1 MSWPASP
8 LTEARSSPSATG
20 PAPHNPNPNP
30 WEELITM
37 NATVN
42 DVMTT
47 TVVAVKQGASY
58 KEMAALLRKY
68 RVSAFPVLDDD
79 QKVIGIVSEADLL
92 AKTAL
97 NADRGGAMTAMVHH
111 KELKKADGVTAGDL
125 MSSNVVTVKPDDT
138 VEQAARLMYH
148 LQVKRLPVVDAGGY
162 LVGIVSRADLL
173 TVFDRPDQEIRAE
186 IVDDVILHEFLIDP
200 ALFMVTVADGIVTVT
215 GAPETADLG
224 RNLMNRIR
232 HVAGVVAVRDEL
244 SSPLP
249 ERSIAGVYF

>member
-1 MSWPASP
+1 
-8 LTEARSSPSATG
+8 
-20 PAPHNPNPNP
+20 
-30 WEELITM
+30 M
-37 NATVN
+37 NAKVR

-47 TVVAVKQGASY
+47 TVVAVKKGASY

-79 QKVIGIVSEADLL
+79 QKVIGVVSEADLL
-92 AKTAL
+92 AKAAL
-97 NADRGGAMTAMVHH
+97 NADRSGAITAMVHH

-125 MSSNVVTVKPDDT
+125 MTSNVVTVKPDDT

-173 TVFDRPDQEIRAE
+173 TVFDRPDQEIRGE
-186 IVDDVILHEFLIDP
+186 IVDDIMHEFPVDP
-200 ALFMVTVADGIVTVT
+200 ALFMVTVADGVVTVT

-224 RNLMNRIR
+224 HRILDKIR
-232 HVAGVVAVRDEL
+232 HVQGVVAVHDKLAYPPAEA
-244 SSPLP
+244 SF
-249 ERSIAGVYF
+249 AGLHF

>member
-1 MSWPASP
+1 MMEP
-8 LTEARSSPSATG
+8 
-20 PAPHNPNPNP
+20 
-30 WEELITM
+30 
-37 NATVN
+37 TVKH
-42 DVMTT
+42 VMTT

-79 QKVIGIVSEADLL
+79 QKVIGVVSEADLL
-92 AKTAL
+92 AKAAL
-97 NADRGGAMTAMVHH
+97 NADRGGAITAMVHH
-111 KELKKADGVTAGDL
+111 QELQKADGVTAGDL

-148 LQVKRLPVVDAGGY
+148 LQVKRLPVVDAGGH

-200 ALFMVTVADGIVTVT
+200 ALFMVTVADGVVTVT
-215 GAPETADLG
+215 GAPETVDLG
-224 RNLMNRIR
+224 HHLVNRIR
-232 HVAGVVAVRDEL
+232 HVAGVVAVRDKL
-244 SSPLP
+244 SWPPP
-249 ERSIAGVYF
+249 ERSSAGVYF

>member
-1 MSWPASP
+1 
-8 LTEARSSPSATG
+8 
-20 PAPHNPNPNP
+20 
-30 WEELITM
+30 M
-37 NATVN
+37 NAKVR

-47 TVVAVKQGASY
+47 PVVAVKQGASF

-92 AKTAL
+92 AKEAL
-97 NADRGGAMTAMVHH
+97 NADSGGAITAMVHH
-111 KELKKADGVTAGDL
+111 QELKKADGVTAGDF
-125 MSSNVVTVKPDDT
+125 MTSNVVTVKPDDT

-148 LQVKRLPVVDAGGY
+148 LQVKRLPVIDAGGH

-200 ALFMVTVADGIVTVT
+200 ALFTVTVAEGVVTIQ

-224 RNLMNRIR
+224 RDLMNRIQ
-232 HVAGVVAVRDEL
+232 HVQGVVAVRDEFGW
-244 SSPLP
+244 LP
-249 ERSIAGVYF
+249 AEQSIAGLYF

>member
-1 MSWPASP
+1 M
-8 LTEARSSPSATG
+8 
-20 PAPHNPNPNP
+20 
-30 WEELITM
+30 ITM
-37 NATVN
+37 KVTVKA
-42 DVMTT
+42 VMTT

-92 AKTAL
+92 VKEAL
-97 NADRGGAMTAMVHH
+97 NADRGGPIAALVHH
-111 KELKKADGVTAGDL
+111 KELEKADGVTAGDL

-148 LQVKRLPVVDAGGY
+148 LQVKRLPVVDAGGH

-186 IVDDVILHEFLIDP
+186 IVDDVIRHEFLVDT
-200 ALFMVTVADGIVTVT
+200 AQFMVTVADGVVTVS

-224 RNLMNRIR
+224 HRIVDKIR
-232 HVAGVVAVRDEL
+232 HVQGVVAVHDKLAYPPAEA
-244 SSPLP
+244 PF
-249 ERSIAGVYF
+249 AGLQF

>member
-1 MSWPASP
+1 MMEPA
-8 LTEARSSPSATG
+8 
-20 PAPHNPNPNP
+20 
-30 WEELITM
+30 
-37 NATVN
+37 VK

-92 AKTAL
+92 AKAAL
-97 NADRGGAMTAMVHH
+97 NADRGEAITAMVHH

-148 LQVKRLPVVDAGGY
+148 LQV
-162 LVGIVSRADLL
+162 
-173 TVFDRPDQEIRAE
+173 
-186 IVDDVILHEFLIDP
+186 
-200 ALFMVTVADGIVTVT
+200 
-215 GAPETADLG
+215 G

-244 SSPLP
+244 SWPLP